1 MKRKSNKTV
10 SQEHFFNYPTSTL
23 RVRELERATNLPL
36 PSITR
41 YVKELIREGIV
52 QKKVFGTTTF
62 YTANRADERY
72 RSQKILHNL
81 NALFESQLIQY
92 LREHYHNAPIRL
104 FGSYSR
110 GEDTEDSDIDIYVQT
125 PLPPVSLSTF
135 EKKLKRTVQLFTY
148 KDIHAIPNK
157 ELANNIINGV
167 PLNGHI
173 EVIR

>member
-1 MKRKSNKTV
+1 MIRKNNKLLL
-10 SQEHFFNYPTSTL
+10 QEHFFVNPTSAL

-52 QKKVFGTTTF
+52 QKKIMGTTTF
-62 YTANRADERY
+62 YTAHRTDERY
-72 RSQKILHNL
+72 RAQKILYNL
-81 NALFESQLIQY
+81 NALHETGLIQH
-92 LREHYHNAPIRL
+92 LINHYHNAPLRL

-125 PLPPVSLSTF
+125 PLESVSLATF

-157 ELANNIINGV
+157 ELANNIVNGI
-167 PLNGHI
+167 PLNGYI
-173 EVIR
+173 EVFA